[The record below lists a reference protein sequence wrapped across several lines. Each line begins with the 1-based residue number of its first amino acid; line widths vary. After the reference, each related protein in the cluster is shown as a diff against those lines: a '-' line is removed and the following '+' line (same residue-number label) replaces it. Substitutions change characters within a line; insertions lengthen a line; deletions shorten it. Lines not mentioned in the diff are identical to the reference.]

1 MEMAELVADP
11 TSSELNITISD
22 LNTLKI
28 AIEVLNNLGQTVRK
42 ESYDS
47 NQITLSTNTLSE
59 GIYFIKVSNDELK
72 SKVFK
77 IIVNK

>member
-1 MEMAELVADP
+1 M
-11 TSSELNITISD
+11 
-22 LNTLKI
+22 NTLKI

-59 GIYFIKVSNDELK
+59 GIYFVKVSNDELK